1 MQEELTRLQIEQ
13 EEYADELESIRD
25 MARDEGLAAGREEGR
40 EEVLRE
46 KAIRMYDKD
55 YPIPEIADVL
65 DLSEADVQRYVNGF
79 QCDHIVPASIAW
91 VIMIGEEYPDY
102 F

>member
-1 MQEELTRLQIEQ
+1 
-13 EEYADELESIRD
+13 

-55 YPIPEIADVL
+55 YSIPEIADVL

-79 QCDHIVPASIAW
+79 
-91 VIMIGEEYPDY
+91 
-102 F
+102 

>member
-1 MQEELTRLQIEQ
+1 MSDEMQEELTRLQIEQ

-46 KAIRMYDKD
+46 KAIRMYDKN

-79 QCDHIVPASIAW
+79 
-91 VIMIGEEYPDY
+91 
-102 F
+102 